1 MVMVSVLMPVYK
13 PSLAWLEEAL
23 TSLLDQTNPS
33 WQLVMSL
40 DGDDPDT
47 SAAAEL
53 AQHFFRT
60 LPQQKLI
67 VVRGARSGI
76 SNALNRGLAHCNTPF
91 IARLDA
97 DDLCLPERFAFQ
109 TAALQANPNLIAIG
123 MQIRGIDHNGQ
134 PVRERLHRYPSTPK
148 HTLLMG
154 ALFNTPIA
162 HPVLMM
168 RSEAVHA
175 LGGYRNQPCMEDYDL
190 LARLCGLG
198 QLSNLTSLGLLY
210 RLHPNQHSRN
220 IRPRRSQLLA
230 ARKRFLRQ
238 SCVLTPWH
246 RLLLPIPYLLFA
258 IGPLL
263 EYSIRRWCLATAG
276 CLNGLISR

>member
-1 MVMVSVLMPVYK
+1 MVSVLMPVYK
-13 PSLAWLEEAL
+13 PSLPWLEETL
-23 TSLLDQTNPS
+23 TSLLNQTNPS

-40 DGDDPDT
+40 DGDDPET

-53 AQHFFRT
+53 AQRFFRT
-60 LPQQKLI
+60 HPQQQLI
-67 VVRGARSGI
+67 LVRGARSGI
-76 SNALNRGLAHCNTPF
+76 SDALNRGLAHCNTPF
-91 IARLDA
+91 TARLDA
-97 DDLCLPERFAFQ
+97 DDLCLPERFASQ
-109 TAALQANPNLIAIG
+109 AAALESNPHLIAIG
-123 MQIRGIDHNGQ
+123 MQIQGIDHNGQ
-134 PVRERLHRYPSTPK
+134 PVLARLHRYPSTSK
-148 HTLLMG
+148 DTLLMG
-154 ALFNTPIA
+154 ALVNTPIA

-190 LARLCGLG
+190 LARLSRLG

-220 IRPRRSQLLA
+220 IRPIRSQLLS

-238 SCVLTPWH
+238 SCFLTPWH
-246 RLLLPIPYLLFA
+246 RLFTPIPYLLFA

-263 EYSIRRWCLATAG
+263 EYNIRRWCLATAG
-276 CLNGLISR
+276 RLNGLRSR